1 MRPPIATRADTE
13 VGLRERLDSRLLSA
27 LPGAKLGLVID
38 GRHFSSLSE
47 GLSMKRTM
55 ACLGTLAI
63 LTGSLTA
70 RAKAELVNVDGK
82 SGPWEY
88 NGGLNTSFQYGV
100 GDQQP
105 PTIVTSVAGIN
116 LVPAQT
122 LKLVY
127 QSGAVSGGVGL
138 PFFDAGG
145 DPSQPNP
152 PPTGNGRFPSFYMSS
167 SNPINY
173 VELVGTF
180 ADNQGRIVGS
190 PFPVGDGPT
199 VLTVPS
205 GAIQLQLG
213 VNDNLF
219 SDNSGSWVV
228 SISSVPEP
236 STLSVYGWAAG
247 LPVGLAK

>member
-1 MRPPIATRADTE
+1 
-13 VGLRERLDSRLLSA
+13 
-27 LPGAKLGLVID
+27 LVID

-47 GLSMKRTM
+47 GLSMKRTV

-63 LTGSLTA
+63 LTGSLAA
-70 RAKAELVNVDGK
+70 RAKADFVNVDGK

-88 NGGLNTSFQYGV
+88 NGGLNTSSQYGV
-100 GDQQP
+100 GDQLP

-116 LVPAQT
+116 LVPEQT
-122 LKLVY
+122 LELVY
-127 QSGAVSGGVGL
+127 QSGTVSGGVGL
-138 PFFDAGG
+138 PFFDARG

-190 PFPVGDGPT
+190 PFAVGDGST

-228 SISSVPEP
+228 RISSVPEP
-236 STLSVYGWAAG
+236 STLFLLGIGSAAILIICCCGWWN
-247 LPVGLAK
+247 